1 MAESYRLR
9 YCQKLTIPVG
19 SGRVSRVAGYFGHK
33 AKLSPAGAGAWLSL
47 AKNNKRSSIRKIR
60 IIQYCFFKKMFVF
73 NSPFIRYKG
82 CVLIREVIKNIFPY
96 IGCVLMRE
104 VIKKYLPPF
113 IEKKDKYN
121 NQNDDPLTA

>member
-1 MAESYRLR
+1 
-9 YCQKLTIPVG
+9 
-19 SGRVSRVAGYFGHK
+19 
-33 AKLSPAGAGAWLSL
+33 
-47 AKNNKRSSIRKIR
+47 
-60 IIQYCFFKKMFVF
+60 MFVF